1 MIKLQ
6 FLILLMTLLVLTA
19 CNVEDYVIGEAAQ
32 GNNVEV
38 VQVDVEPIVPEPK
51 EPEHFSATISAIG
64 DILIHNSVYED
75 AQIANHQ
82 YDFTKMFTDVK
93 PYLENT
99 DLTIANSE
107 SIIGGQELG
116 LSSYPLFNSPY
127 EIGDALKQVGVD
139 VVNMANNHT
148 LDRGEQAIINATNY
162 WDRLGITYVGA
173 SPSQEASQKIKTL
186 SANNIVFSF
195 LGYTYGTNGLQT
207 PVGKEYL
214 VNYIDQEKMAQDIQI
229 AKKISD
235 VVILNLH
242 IGNEYEQHFN
252 DDQNQVAQFAADQGV
267 DVVIAHHPHVL
278 QPVKWYEGVQGNKT
292 FVVHSLGNF
301 LSAQDMLYTKIGA
314 ILQLR
319 VNKTVSYDIEGNE
332 TVSIDVTNPKLLPTF
347 VKFQNWSNYEIIPL
361 QKASNKDLANA
372 NTVYEEIKSHMS
384 EYVPELQFIEE
395 QYHENVPTSAY

>member
-6 FLILLMTLLVLTA
+6 FLILLMILLVLTA
-19 CNVEDYVIGEAAQ
+19 CNIQDYIIGEASQ
-32 GNNVEV
+32 GKNDEV

-51 EPEHFSATISAIG
+51 EPEYYSASISAIG

-75 AQIANHQ
+75 AQIANDQ
-82 YDFTKMFTDVK
+82 YDFTKMFRDVK

-127 EIGDALKQVGVD
+127 EIGDALKEVGVD
-139 VVNMANNHT
+139 VVNMANNHS
-148 LDRGEQAIINATNY
+148 LDGGEQAIINATNY
-162 WDRLGITYVGA
+162 WNDLGITYIGA
-173 SPSQEASQKIKTL
+173 SPSQEASREIKTL
-186 SANNIVFSF
+186 TANNIIFSF

-214 VNYIDQEKMAQDIQI
+214 VNYIDQEKMAHDIQV
-229 AKKISD
+229 AKEISD

-252 DDQNQVAQFAADQGV
+252 DYQNQVAQFAADQGV
-267 DVVIAHHPHVL
+267 DLVIAHHPHVL
-278 QPVKWYEGVQGNKT
+278 QPVKWYEGREGNKT

-314 ILQLR
+314 IFQIR
-319 VNKTVSYDIEGNE
+319 VNKAVSYDIEGNE
-332 TVSIDVTNPKLLPTF
+332 TVTINLTNPKLLPTF
-347 VKFQNWSNYEIIPL
+347 VKFRNWSNYEIIPL
-361 QKASNKDLANA
+361 QKATNKDLANA
-372 NTVYEEIKSHMS
+372 NTVYEKIKSHMS
-384 EYVPELQFIEE
+384 QYVPELQFIEE
-395 QYHENVPTSAY
+395 QFQENVPTSAY